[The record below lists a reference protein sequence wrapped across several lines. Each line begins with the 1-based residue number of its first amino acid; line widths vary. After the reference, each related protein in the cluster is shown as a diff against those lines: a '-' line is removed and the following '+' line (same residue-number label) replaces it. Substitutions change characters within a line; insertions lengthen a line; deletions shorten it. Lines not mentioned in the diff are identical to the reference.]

1 MHRHSTGTPSR
12 AALLTT
18 ALLLVSACGGGARGA
33 AAGSDAQRPTPRD
46 ATADSAGR
54 VARADS
60 MAARHADRG
69 GWASSSQS
77 STERDWQGRGA
88 TRVEELFQGRFAGVR
103 VYEAPGGITVRIR
116 GGSGSINGSND
127 PLYLLDGFPYTPG
140 PDGLV
145 SLNPGDIAKIEV
157 LKDAT
162 SMAEYGVRG
171 ANGVVKITTKRGGKK
186 Q

>member
-1 MHRHSTGTPSR
+1 MERHRTGTPPR
-12 AALLTT
+12 AALLAT
-18 ALLLVSACGGGARGA
+18 ALLLVSACGGGAKGV

-46 ATADSAGR
+46 ATADSAAR

-69 GWASSSQS
+69 GWASSTQS

-103 VYEAPGGITVRIR
+103 VYEAPGGIMVRIR

-186 Q
+186 

>member
-1 MHRHSTGTPSR
+1 MERHRTGTPPR
-12 AALLTT
+12 AALLAT
-18 ALLLVSACGGGARGA
+18 ALLLVSACGGARSGA
-33 AAGSDAQRPTPRD
+33 AAGSDARRPAPGD
-46 ATADSAGR
+46 AVADSAAR
-54 VARADS
+54 ATRADS

-69 GWASSSQS
+69 AWAAGSQS
-77 STERDWQGRGA
+77 STSGEWQGRSA
-88 TRVEELFQGRFAGVR
+88 ARVEELFQGRFAGVR
-103 VYEAPGGITVRIR
+103 VYEAPGGIMVRIR

-127 PLYLLDGFPYTPG
+127 PLYVLDGFPYSPG

-186 Q
+186 

>member
-1 MHRHSTGTPSR
+1 MERHRIGTLPR
-12 AALLTT
+12 AALLAT
-18 ALLLVSACGGGARGA
+18 ALLLVSACAAARGA
-33 AAGSDAQRPTPRD
+33 AAGSDAERPAADPV
-46 ATADSAGR
+46 ADSAAR

-69 GWASSSQS
+69 AWAASSQS
-77 STERDWQGRGA
+77 STASDWQGRSA
-88 TRVEELFQGRFAGVR
+88 ARVEELFQGRFAGVR
-103 VYEAPGGITVRIR
+103 VYEAPGGIMVRIR

-127 PLYLLDGFPYTPG
+127 PLYVLDGFPYTPG

-186 Q
+186 

>member
-1 MHRHSTGTPSR
+1 MRRHRTGTPPS
-12 AALLTT
+12 AALLAT
-18 ALLLVSACGGGARGA
+18 ALLLVSACGGARGA
-33 AAGSDAQRPTPRD
+33 AVGGDAQRPSTGD
-46 ATADSAGR
+46 AVADSATR

-60 MAARHADRG
+60 MAARHTDRG
-69 GWASSSQS
+69 AWAASTQSSSAS
-77 STERDWQGRGA
+77 EWQGRSA
-88 TRVEELFQGRFAGVR
+88 ARVEELFQGRFAGVR
-103 VYEAPGGITVRIR
+103 VYEAPGGIMVRIR

-127 PLYLLDGFPYTPG
+127 PLYVLDGFPYTPG

-162 SMAEYGVRG
+162 SIAEYGVRG

-186 Q
+186 